1 MIRRHLRQL
10 VAVLGLVPLN
20 AFAFPVQIDY
30 TIDIAETFGGFAAPA
45 HITGR
50 AVYDTDTSLT
60 AGVASLLSNEITFN
74 GVSYSAIFDPIGG
87 TGNTGAIL
95 FQDQVPYADPL
106 DRVHLYSYF
115 GFELIPG
122 QMINYVGFTLE
133 GSDSLLSSNQPVLV
147 NPADFTNLWDGWVT
161 FNNGD
166 ACPLCAVHGSLTG
179 VTFTPLVA
187 SVPEPATLGLA
198 IGAFGLLYFTTRRRK
213 IPTR

>member
-10 VAVLGLVPLN
+10 VAVLALAPLN

-50 AVYDTDTSLT
+50 ALYDTDASLT
-60 AGVASLLSNEITFN
+60 AGVASLLSHEITFN
-74 GVSYSAIFDPIGG
+74 GSSHSAIFDPIGG
-87 TGNTGAIL
+87 TGHTGMIH
-95 FQDQVPYADPL
+95 FQDEVPYADPL
-106 DRVHLYSYF
+106 DRVYASSYF

-122 QMINYVGFTLE
+122 QKIHYVGFTLE
-133 GSDSLLSSNQPVLV
+133 GPNSLLSSNQPVVV
-147 NPADFTNLWDGWVT
+147 NPADFTNLLDGWVT

-166 ACPLCAVHGSLTG
+166 TCLYCAVHGSLTN

-198 IGAFGLLYFTTRRRK
+198 IGAFGLLFFTTRRRK
-213 IPTR
+213 IPTL